1 MIEGQ
6 STCDGV
12 DLAAGLD
19 FQLTVNIIACLLYLW
34 GCMSVTPEHRT
45 TMFLITFFPALDVL
59 TDVNYVASTGYS
71 TIVLFVCSFVFVLLP
86 NIMFVHILMNARSCV
101 YGHVAIP
108 HLIYKYP
115 GYKYINESVW
125 WLSQRQGVPIGYNN
139 VPWERYEYHDS
150 IPKGIILLLT
160 WVVAIALQ
168 CGCLVLYALW
178 LICCSGFL
186 CVWFVMGLWIF
197 QNKTLAAKDVWNLWF
212 RVWTGS
218 NEFDKEMGIDVS
230 ILNESLLAEFAT
242 ETLPQLT
249 LQFINNEWSGTWTLI
264 GYTSMLFSMIIVTNN
279 SYRYVYWLGIR
290 GVTMDELPAELSL
303 MGLFKVRIQN
313 ENSNGMNQHIYSS
326 KRGKLKILAKKV
338 WLELVTYKRD
348 FSISNSLQWVSAK

>member
-1 MIEGQ
+1 M
-6 STCDGV
+6 
-12 DLAAGLD
+12 
-19 FQLTVNIIACLLYLW
+19 
-34 GCMSVTPEHRT
+34 
-45 TMFLITFFPALDVL
+45 
-59 TDVNYVASTGYS
+59 
-71 TIVLFVCSFVFVLLP
+71 
-86 NIMFVHILMNARSCV
+86 
-101 YGHVAIP
+101 
-108 HLIYKYP
+108 
-115 GYKYINESVW
+115 
-125 WLSQRQGVPIGYNN
+125 
-139 VPWERYEYHDS
+139 
-150 IPKGIILLLT
+150 
-160 WVVAIALQ
+160 
-168 CGCLVLYALW
+168 
-178 LICCSGFL
+178 
-186 CVWFVMGLWIF
+186 
-197 QNKTLAAKDVWNLWF
+197 
-212 RVWTGS
+212 WTGS
-218 NEFDKEMGIDVS
+218 NELDKEMGIDVS

-348 FSISNSLQWVSAK
+348 FSISNSLQG